1 MASVLLVSL
10 ASLSLLLCAASGLHA
25 QTFNLQT
32 GREPVASLDGLWR
45 FHTGDNPAWAD
56 PNFDDSQWP
65 LLRSD
70 EAWGQQGYKNYGGFA
85 WYRFTVAVPEGSR
98 NWSIYLGPMETGY
111 QLFVDGRLAGSFGP
125 ILNSRNYSASSRAF
139 AISPPPPPARVR
151 FILPSAPGTLPSG
164 RIMRREGFS
173 VAAISETPASSRN
186 VRRRPDRFSGTGS
199 SMNTPMPS
207 SARSS
212 ASSCSSCFLSAAKN
226 VNIYGSRCFYWRT
239 R

>member
-1 MASVLLVSL
+1 MRRSLSSVLLVSL

-32 GREPVASLDGLWR
+32 GREPVTSLDGLWR

-98 NWSIYLGPMETGY
+98 NWSIYLGPIETGY
-111 QLFVDGRLAGSFGP
+111 QLFVDGRLAGSYGP
-125 ILNSRNYSASSRAF
+125 ILNFRPYSASSRAF
-139 AISPPPPPARVR
+139 AISPAAASGPRTFHIAIRAWHAPVWADY
-151 FILPSAPGTLPSG
+151 APG
-164 RIMRREGFS
+164 GFS
-173 VAAISETPASSRN
+173 VSAISETPSSSRN

-212 ASSCSSCFLSAAKN
+212 ASSCSSCFSSAGKN
-226 VNIYGSRCFYWRT
+226 MNIYGSRCFY
-239 R
+239 